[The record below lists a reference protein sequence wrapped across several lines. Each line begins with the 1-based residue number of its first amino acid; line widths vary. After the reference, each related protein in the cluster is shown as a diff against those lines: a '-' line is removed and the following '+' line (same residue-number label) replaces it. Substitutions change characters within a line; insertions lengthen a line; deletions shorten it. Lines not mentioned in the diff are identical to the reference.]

1 MSVVQVLAKP
11 AVQAVLAA
19 RVLLAGHLQALLLA
33 GLAASAPGSAV
44 LLETD
49 LPQPH
54 LQPPPRVLLQA
65 GLCLVRALPPG
76 AGAPR
81 TGALRPLGTLTPTG
95 VSHGTDSRSASA
107 QKPLAEEAAL
117 CHQLGLTLPLSTPRA
132 SRETN

>member
-1 MSVVQVLAKP
+1 VSVVQVLAKP

-65 GLCLVRALPPG
+65 GLCLGRALPPG

-81 TGALRPLGTLTPTG
+81 TGALRPLGTPSMADSLSPSMADAVSPSMADALSSSMADALPSVGSDAASVDTTG
-95 VSHGTDSRSASA
+95 FS
-107 QKPLAEEAAL
+107 
-117 CHQLGLTLPLSTPRA
+117 
-132 SRETN
+132 